1 MGDIFPIEGRE
12 PQSEETIVKKKK
24 SLGYRLGELI
34 GVVLAVCLI
43 VVIVAFTIGIV
54 RYILF

>member
-1 MGDIFPIEGRE
+1 MGDIFSIEGRE
-12 PQSEETIVKKKK
+12 TQSETIVKKRK

>member
-1 MGDIFPIEGRE
+1 MGDIFSIEGRE
-12 PQSEETIVKKKK
+12 SQSETIVKKKK

>member
-1 MGDIFPIEGRE
+1 MGDIFPIEGRG

-34 GVVLAVCLI
+34 GAVLAVCLI

>member
-12 PQSEETIVKKKK
+12 PQSEETNVKKKK

-34 GVVLAVCLI
+34 GAVLVVCLF

>member
-1 MGDIFPIEGRE
+1 MGDIFPIGGRE
-12 PQSEETIVKKKK
+12 TQSETIVKKKK
-24 SLGYRLGELI
+24 SLSYRLGELV
-34 GVVLAVCLI
+34 GVVLVVCLI

>member
-12 PQSEETIVKKKK
+12 TQSETIAKKKK

>member
-1 MGDIFPIEGRE
+1 MGDIFSIEGKE
-12 PQSEETIVKKKK
+12 PQSETIVKKKK

-34 GVVLAVCLI
+34 GAVLAVCLI

>member
-12 PQSEETIVKKKK
+12 PQSETIVKKKK

-34 GVVLAVCLI
+34 GAVLAVCLI
-43 VVIVAFTIGIV
+43 VIIVAFTIGIV

>member
-1 MGDIFPIEGRE
+1 MGDIFSIEGRE

-54 RYILF
+54 CYILF

>member
-12 PQSEETIVKKKK
+12 TQSETIVKKRK

-54 RYILF
+54 RYVLF

>member
-1 MGDIFPIEGRE
+1 MGDIFSIEGKE
-12 PQSEETIVKKKK
+12 PQSETIVKKKK

>member
-12 PQSEETIVKKKK
+12 TQSETIVKKKK